1 MITFVYFLNYK
12 KIEKIKNDNLETKNI
27 FKIFLLFKTHVFS
40 IEFFYTD
47 THILKKTKYDQSLYN
62 IDKIHNM

>member
-1 MITFVYFLNYK
+1 MIIWKQNIYTSR
-12 KIEKIKNDNLETKNI
+12 NI
-27 FKIFLLFKTHVFS
+27 FTFIKTHVFS

-47 THILKKTKYDQSLYN
+47 THILKKTKYDQSLYE

>member
-1 MITFVYFLNYK
+1 MIKFGNKIRVY
-12 KIEKIKNDNLETKNI
+12 NI
-27 FKIFLLFKTHVFS
+27 FTFKAHVFS

-47 THILKKTKYDQSLYN
+47 PHILKKTKYDQSLYN

>member
-1 MITFVYFLNYK
+1 MI
-12 KIEKIKNDNLETKNI
+12 ILETKYIYTLRNI
-27 FKIFLLFKTHVFS
+27 FTFKAHVFS

-47 THILKKTKYDQSLYN
+47 THILKKTKYDQSLYE